1 MSLNSVRL
9 LYLESL
15 HSSRLMVDRAR
26 IKYKPDGNFGWIAVL
41 GSLIISILA
50 DGYTYTAGQFYEQ
63 FLTVYGK
70 SETITSIYIAIM
82 TSSIFSISPFASG
95 LIKVYGCRTVSIVGT
110 ILTIF
115 GLGLSTVFDRS
126 IYLHCFTLGF
136 LAGCG
141 LGFLFIA
148 QVVIVTVWF
157 DEKLGLATGLAE
169 CGSGFGMAIF
179 ALVIDHFIQVYS
191 WKGAMIILC
200 GLISTCLA
208 ISGLYA
214 EPGCSDPNQD
224 NRLATKK
231 HFYMALR
238 EAVDFRLLRNDRH
251 FLLLAISQAILSLV
265 LFYPIIIISDR
276 IKRSSSLYQNE
287 KSTSIYVC
295 FGIANGIGR
304 ILFGWISTSFEVNN
318 LWLYIS
324 ISFGLG
330 FSIII
335 TNLSTGMLSM
345 QSFYCLIGIF
355 YGGNICLTPVVLV
368 NMLGHEQMANSFGI
382 ISFFNG
388 IGALIGPPLLN
399 SIVSPIEIEN
409 QKNFNG
415 KVSQNDIYQTSIWIA
430 GIINIFSAMIL
441 IPLPYLT
448 ANNDPNNPIG
458 RKNRSIK
465 SKILIEIEND

>member
-1 MSLNSVRL
+1 
-9 LYLESL
+9 
-15 HSSRLMVDRAR
+15 MVDRAR
-26 IKYKPDGNFGWIAVL
+26 IKYKPD
-41 GSLIISILA
+41 A

-82 TSSIFSISPFASG
+82 TTPFASG

-208 ISGLYA
+208 IS
-214 EPGCSDPNQD
+214 
-224 NRLATKK
+224 
-231 HFYMALR
+231 
-238 EAVDFRLLRNDRH
+238 
-251 FLLLAISQAILSLV
+251 
-265 LFYPIIIISDR
+265 
-276 IKRSSSLYQNE
+276 E
-287 KSTSIYVC
+287 K
-295 FGIANGIGR
+295 
-304 ILFGWISTSFEVNN
+304 L
-318 LWLYIS
+318 
-324 ISFGLG
+324 
-330 FSIII
+330 
-335 TNLSTGMLSM
+335 
-345 QSFYCLIGIF
+345 
-355 YGGNICLTPVVLV
+355 
-368 NMLGHEQMANSFGI
+368 
-382 ISFFNG
+382 
-388 IGALIGPPLLN
+388 
-399 SIVSPIEIEN
+399 
-409 QKNFNG
+409 
-415 KVSQNDIYQTSIWIA
+415 
-430 GIINIFSAMIL
+430 
-441 IPLPYLT
+441 
-448 ANNDPNNPIG
+448 
-458 RKNRSIK
+458 
-465 SKILIEIEND
+465 